1 MLNDCLL
8 IPNFEQSKHY
18 KPTFTLGLIFRVQMC
33 LNLTNSFV
41 YRLKHI
47 YLTTLRRSQTRGR
60 VMWLCGPRHHEK
72 L

>member
-18 KPTFTLGLIFRVQMC
+18 KPTFTLGQIFRAQMC

-41 YRLKHI
+41 YRLKQG
-47 YLTTLRRSQTRGR
+47 SQTRGR